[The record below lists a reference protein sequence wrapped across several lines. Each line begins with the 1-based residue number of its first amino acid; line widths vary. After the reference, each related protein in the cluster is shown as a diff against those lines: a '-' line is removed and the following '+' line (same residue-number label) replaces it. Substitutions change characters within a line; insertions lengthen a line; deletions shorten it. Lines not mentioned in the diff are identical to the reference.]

1 VNKTDLVRG
10 STDLIL
16 LAANNALRAGQKRH
30 DFNLLYG
37 TVDVTVSPT
46 LGTKWSYSDEGTFS
60 ETMEY
65 YLIGDTMITDGLPST
80 LPAGVESGDLLSAT
94 ITGTGA
100 GIYLYLGH
108 IETPPKVVFC
118 GTYTGVFANP
128 DAEVVYTYRTQGM
141 RKLVG
146 TYLTSTLSPMQPI
159 PWDTQINLAHQ
170 QMRHIEAGY
179 VDYGIDTS
187 SSYCE
192 VAGDTVFLKPAPAVD
207 TAMKLT
213 GYMWLAPMVNDAD
226 TNFLLKHGF
235 DWLMWQTIL
244 EVDHLTKQ
252 FVNRQEGNKQEP
264 VQLARSAWNDL
275 VAWDTDLYSERVIT
289 FE

>member
-1 VNKTDLVRG
+1 MTNTLLTLRESVLAYLQVADTGTPVNKTDLVRG

-141 RKLVG
+141 LTTESTQAVAIAKLQVILCSSNLLQL
-146 TYLTSTLSPMQPI
+146 LTPQ
-159 PWDTQINLAHQ
+159 
-170 QMRHIEAGY
+170 
-179 VDYGIDTS
+179 
-187 SSYCE
+187 
-192 VAGDTVFLKPAPAVD
+192 
-207 TAMKLT
+207 
-213 GYMWLAPMVNDAD
+213 
-226 TNFLLKHGF
+226 
-235 DWLMWQTIL
+235 
-244 EVDHLTKQ
+244 
-252 FVNRQEGNKQEP
+252 
-264 VQLARSAWNDL
+264 
-275 VAWDTDLYSERVIT
+275 
-289 FE
+289 